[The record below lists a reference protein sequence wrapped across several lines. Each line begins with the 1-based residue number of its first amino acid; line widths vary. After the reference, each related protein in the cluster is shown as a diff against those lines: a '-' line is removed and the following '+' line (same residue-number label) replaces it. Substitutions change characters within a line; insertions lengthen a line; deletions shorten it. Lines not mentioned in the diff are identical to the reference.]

1 MEEQI
6 DTKKIIDDDNN
17 NDMDEMD
24 YGDECEEE
32 TFDIH
37 ELDNLKKTIE
47 NMSKFNQIEVLR
59 ILYGNKD
66 VVLNENKYGT
76 HINLSELDNKIVR
89 ELKKFVEYV
98 NDQETTL
105 NNVEKQKEEY
115 KKLFVKDIKDNSI
128 KNNKTTNVKSKKLQF

>member
-17 NDMDEMD
+17 DMDEMD

-32 TFDIH
+32 IFDIQ